1 MAHGRR
7 IVQEFV
13 EFVRRHIPGCAG
25 LDCVATGSLMGV
37 RESRRIVGE
46 YELTIDDYLAR
57 RQFPD
62 QVGVYNKFVDIHIY
76 DCSDGEWE
84 RHQRERDETG
94 RLQPGECHGI
104 PYGILVPRGWRNLW
118 VAGRCNS
125 SDRRVHGSIRVM
137 PAAAMMGQAAGT
149 AVVQSLSTGR
159 PANGLDTARLVTTL
173 RENGGYLPQRELS
186 KEMTRA

>member
-1 MAHGRR
+1 
-7 IVQEFV
+7 
-13 EFVRRHIPGCAG
+13 
-25 LDCVATGSLMGV
+25 MGV

-62 QVGVYNKFVDIHIY
+62 QIGVFNKFVDIHIY
-76 DCSDGEWE
+76 DCSDEEWE
-84 RHQRERDETG
+84 RHLRERDVTG
-94 RLQPGECHGI
+94 RLGPGECHGI
-104 PYGILVPRGWRNLW
+104 PYGILVPKGWRNLW

-125 SDRRVHGSIRVM
+125 SDVQVHGSIRVM

-149 AVVQSLSTGR
+149 AALQSLATGR

-173 RENGGYLPQRELS
+173 RENGAYLPQPELS
-186 KEMTRA
+186 AEMTRD